1 MPAWLPDCLTAC
13 LLASF
18 ATACMCGCAGVCVCV
33 CVYVS
38 TVAYSF
44 SPCSLSFW
52 CRTSLCDNSK
62 PKLEASRASTRSVRN
77 SKLKQKIHWQKSL
90 NFCIWLALTNTLLPL
105 PFYLLCVLSCS
116 LSSTPFLSL
125 SSSLLCSSQA
135 RFKVLRN
142 ALEVNL
148 NLQSETYAAH
158 THAST
163 HVHIHIH
170 TYICSYTLMV
180 MKIVSLCYY
189 YRKAWQIYIVIC
201 VFCFILICP
210 LGLISILLLF
220 PFVDMF
226 IYLLMHLYRCFS
238 LAERLMPAI
247 WAA

>member
-1 MPAWLPDCLTAC
+1 MSLFLALFPWAYACLAAWLPAC
-13 LLASF
+13 WHHLPLR
-18 ATACMCGCAGVCVCV
+18 VCVVVRV
-33 CVYVS
+33 CVRVCVS

-125 SSSLLCSSQA
+125 SSSLLCSSQD

-170 TYICSYTLMV
+170 TYICSHT
-180 MKIVSLCYY
+180 
-189 YRKAWQIYIVIC
+189 
-201 VFCFILICP
+201 
-210 LGLISILLLF
+210 
-220 PFVDMF
+220 
-226 IYLLMHLYRCFS
+226 HLWS
-238 LAERLMPAI
+238 
-247 WAA
+247 WK